1 MHAIHLRSWQLMW
14 ILALL
19 CLLLMATL
27 IRGQ

>member
-1 MHAIHLRSWQLMW
+1 MYAIHLRSWQVMW
-14 ILALL
+14 MLALL